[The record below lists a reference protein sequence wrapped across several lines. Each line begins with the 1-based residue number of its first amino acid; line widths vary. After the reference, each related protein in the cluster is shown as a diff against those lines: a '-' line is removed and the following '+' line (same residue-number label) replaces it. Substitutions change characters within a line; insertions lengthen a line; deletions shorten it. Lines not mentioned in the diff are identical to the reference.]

1 MMPIMDGFEL
11 CNALKT
17 DIRTRHIPIILLTA
31 RTGDLYELEGL
42 KTGADVY
49 LTKPFSLQK
58 LQFTVQNL
66 LSLQKSMREKFSHHF
81 TVEPSLSKIEST
93 DEDFLNKVLL
103 LLEQNINNPDFNVN
117 LFASEIGMSTPV
129 FYKKIF
135 ALTGFTVNNF
145 IKSVRLKRAM
155 QLIQQNA
162 GNVSE
167 IAYQVGFNDAKYFG
181 KEFRKQYGNS
191 PSKFVQ
197 KNGF

>member
-1 MMPIMDGFEL
+1 
-11 CNALKT
+11 
-17 DIRTRHIPIILLTA
+17 RTRHIPIILLTA

-81 TVEPSLSKIEST
+81 TVEPSLAKIEST

-191 PSKFVQ
+191 PSTFVQ